1 MHTKHVQ
8 RQRIVLVEA
17 TAAYFS
23 EQGIGSSS
31 SHPMACRVV
40 ATGMFALLA
49 NSVSSSGQSITPDT
63 IHSRQDVKARVR
75 TRVRARARAEAEAW
89 VGWGWA
95 RVRMLHTTDRV
106 PCPAMMMG
114 F

>member
-63 IHSRQDVKARVR
+63 IHSRQDASYDGSC
-75 TRVRARARAEAEAW
+75 T
-89 VGWGWA
+89 
-95 RVRMLHTTDRV
+95 LPSNDD
-106 PCPAMMMG
+106 G
-114 F
+114 FLSYGTQLGNSGYLILCMIR